1 MINKNMDMLD
11 FQSRFSDFQDRVD
24 GMIGE
29 LQRKIKNMNNNFTS
43 RLNLLDDQHIV
54 TSKKLTLHDREIVV
68 IKQDLA
74 AHKLQ
79 KER

>member
-1 MINKNMDMLD
+1 M
-11 FQSRFSDFQDRVD
+11 D

-43 RLNLLDDQHIV
+43 RLNLLDDQHII
-54 TSKKLTLHDREIVV
+54 TSKKLSSHDREIVV

-74 AHKLQ
+74 SHKLQ